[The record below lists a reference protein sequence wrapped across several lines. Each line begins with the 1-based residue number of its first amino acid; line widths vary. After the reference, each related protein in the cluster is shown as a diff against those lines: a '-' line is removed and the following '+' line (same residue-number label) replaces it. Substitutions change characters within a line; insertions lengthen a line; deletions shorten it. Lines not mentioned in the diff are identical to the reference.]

1 MTKKEYVEKA
11 VSRIKGKTERREVE
25 EELGAHIDE
34 LTELWRNRGLDESDA
49 EEKAVEEMGSPD
61 SVAEGLV
68 KLHSTF
74 RYVVS
79 KTFSVLLTICWA
91 GFAAVMIVFARFT
104 LVAYYFSLGAFQAQM
119 AVELFFLLFG
129 SLTLLFAKRKNDP
142 FLCGAAALA
151 ASAYAGIPVAMVVN
165 DLYESVMAFGNLSA
179 FSEPLPTSPAVL
191 ILAAVVSGH
200 YGDLTEEL
208 LSTVRAAPSV
218 SLLSGIIYS
227 LWFCSAL
234 IIFISTIRQRGRHC
248 GRKAVRFGKYAARC
262 ISVIG
267 VLILCASLPPAINAG
282 IARIGADE
290 PVYYDGWY
298 LVQCDNREDDVYV
311 PVNLWNMQEDAYYIE
326 IDRDFGPFYLDWRN
340 GEDLESSSS
349 ETIRWTEASVDGL
362 FDIYAEVAE
371 WELETE
377 NRYLYAVPAD
387 EGRIFPEYAEW
398 FDLTDQKP
406 IFLPI
411 GTEASERYSLIRIDA
426 LGK

>member
-1 MTKKEYVEKA
+1 MTSKEYIEKV
-11 VSRIKGKTERREVE
+11 VSGIRNNSERREVE
-25 EELGAHIDE
+25 EELNAHLDE

-49 EEKAVEEMGSPD
+49 EIKAVEEMGSPD
-61 SVAEGLV
+61 SVAEGLM

-91 GFAAVMIVFARFT
+91 GLAAVMIVFARFT

-151 ASAYAGIPVAMVVN
+151 AAAYAGIPFSMVIV
-165 DLYESVMAFGNLSA
+165 DLYESVSAFGSLSA

-191 ILAAVVSGH
+191 ILSAAVSGH
-200 YGDLTEEL
+200 YGDLSEEL

-227 LWFCSAL
+227 LWFCASL
-234 IIFISTIRQRGRHC
+234 IIFISAIRQRGRRR
-248 GRKAVRFGKYAARC
+248 GRKAVRFGKYAARY

-267 VLILCASLPPAINAG
+267 VLVICASLPPAINAG

-326 IDRDFGPFYLDWRN
+326 IDRDFGPFYLDRRN

-362 FDIYAEVAE
+362 FNVYAEIAD
-371 WELETE
+371 WELEAE
-377 NRYLYAVPAD
+377 NRYLLAVPSAD
-387 EGRIFPEYAEW
+387 KRFLPEYAEW
-398 FDLTDQKP
+398 FDLTDWEP
-406 IFLPI
+406 IYLPL
-411 GTEASERYSLIRIDA
+411 GSDPWEKHSLVKIEIN
-426 LGK
+426 